1 MKRPHST
8 QHLSSLTRPCINTL
22 SGSDPE
28 KSRRDGGRS
37 CCWYVRLEKTMSFW
51 LTGVVDYTLNNPDT
65 LTKYKTAAQISH
77 KVLEAVTGR
86 YSSSLEFRSHFNNV
100 LQGWCIE
107 DEKILSI
114 CERGDKLLAEEV
126 AKVYKGKKISKGQQ
140 TESVMQADVL
150 KSTFQRHLT
159 SHDGFSQLLRHSIHA
174 IVHGC

>member
-1 MKRPHST
+1 M
-8 QHLSSLTRPCINTL
+8 N
-22 SGSDPE
+22 
-28 KSRRDGGRS
+28 
-37 CCWYVRLEKTMSFW
+37 FW

-86 YSSSLEFRSHFNNV
+86 SSSSFRLRCRVNNV
-100 LQGWCIE
+100 LRGWCIE

-140 TESVMQADVL
+140 KGSAMQPDVL

-159 SHDGFSQLLRHSIHA
+159 SNDGLSQLLRHPIHA

>member
-1 MKRPHST
+1 MK
-8 QHLSSLTRPCINTL
+8 
-22 SGSDPE
+22 
-28 KSRRDGGRS
+28 
-37 CCWYVRLEKTMSFW
+37 FW

-77 KVLEAVTGR
+77 KVLEAVTGG
-86 YSSSLEFRSHFNNV
+86 SSSSYEFRCHANNI

-140 TESVMQADVL
+140 KESVMQADVL
-150 KSTFQRHLT
+150 KSTFQRHLA
-159 SHDGFSQLLRHSIHA
+159 SNDGLSQLLRHPIHA

>member
-1 MKRPHST
+1 M
-8 QHLSSLTRPCINTL
+8 NF
-22 SGSDPE
+22 G
-28 KSRRDGGRS
+28 
-37 CCWYVRLEKTMSFW
+37 

-86 YSSSLEFRSHFNNV
+86 SSSSFEFRCRVNNV

-126 AKVYKGKKISKGQQ
+126 AKVYKGKKISKGQ
-140 TESVMQADVL
+140 
-150 KSTFQRHLT
+150 
-159 SHDGFSQLLRHSIHA
+159 
-174 IVHGC
+174 